1 MHIAVEEIGLNVCVR
16 LPIPPFPHF
25 WCRFYVCNT
34 TDKFMGISFPI
45 AAYMGMWDKS
55 GEPDTV
61 RDRILLELEHE
72 FLEVYTTKIDKVNQ
86 SRVQLRQAIAEAEQ
100 SLLTSVRPWVKPPM
114 HVRLVCFYLHQVKE
128 VLYD

>member
-1 MHIAVEEIGLNVCVR
+1 
-16 LPIPPFPHF
+16 
-25 WCRFYVCNT
+25 
-34 TDKFMGISFPI
+34 MGISFPI

>member
-1 MHIAVEEIGLNVCVR
+1 
-16 LPIPPFPHF
+16 
-25 WCRFYVCNT
+25 
-34 TDKFMGISFPI
+34 MGISFPI

-100 SLLTSVRPWVKPPM
+100 SLLTSVRPWVKLPM